1 MTTGTSGDGRAVES
15 SRRLAERLAA
25 FAERPVMA
33 SIRGG
38 VAAVV
43 PLTIVGGLFMLLANP
58 PLPALERLLAPW
70 ADLLRIPV
78 TATFGIL
85 GLFVCLAVAHELGGR
100 RGQDPLSSTILA
112 GTSFLL
118 LAVDPQSGRLS
129 PEPLGSQGILMA
141 ILVGVVAVEIQ
152 SLLARRGLVIRMPE
166 GVPRIIYESFA
177 ALVPLAVLVAGFWCV
192 RFVLGIDL
200 AGVIERIFRPLV
212 FALDTLPG
220 IVTFAFL
227 VTLLWSVGINGDNA
241 LDPIVGPFFLQ
252 YLAANVEAWEQHAP
266 LPHPTALG
274 FFTTFVNVGGTG
286 ATLALA
292 LVLLNSR
299 NAVHR
304 RVSRLS
310 LPAQV
315 FQINE
320 PLFFGL
326 PIVLNPILMVP
337 YVINA
342 VLLAGT
348 TFLLMEWGLVGRP
361 VVGIPWT
368 TPPIVG
374 HYLATG
380 GDWRAAA
387 WGAVSIVLAMAV
399 YWPFAR
405 IWERQGGTAAATGP
419 SVTGS
424 QTASPAS
431 SPRATP

>member
-1 MTTGTSGDGRAVES
+1 MNGGRRTLVVGS
-15 SRRLAERLAA
+15 SRRMAERMAA
-25 FAERPVMA
+25 FAERPIMA
-33 SIRGG
+33 SIRAG

-70 ADLLRIPV
+70 AELLRIPV

-100 RGQDPLSSTILA
+100 RGQDALSSVILA
-112 GTSFLL
+112 GASFLL
-118 LAVDPQSGRLS
+118 LAVDPESGRLD
-129 PEPLGSQGILMA
+129 PAPLGSQGILMA
-141 ILVGVVAVEIQ
+141 ILVGVVAVEVQ
-152 SLLARRGLVIRMPE
+152 ALLSRRGLVIRMPA

-177 ALVPLAVLVAGFWCV
+177 ALVPLAVLVAGFWAL
-192 RFVLGIDL
+192 RFLLGVDL
-200 AGVIERIFRPLV
+200 AGLIERVFRPLV

-227 VTLLWSVGINGDNA
+227 VTLLWSVGVNGDNA

-252 YLAANVEAWEQHAP
+252 YLAANVEAWERGAA

-299 NAVHR
+299 NPVHR
-304 RVSRLS
+304 RVSRVS

-342 VLLAGT
+342 VVLAGA

-387 WGAVSIVLAMAV
+387 WGLVSILLAMAV

-405 IWERQGGTAAATGP
+405 LSDRQGGGP
-419 SVTGS
+419 GIPNQPSTS
-424 QTASPAS
+424 SSETLFPSAS
-431 SPRATP
+431 

>member
-1 MTTGTSGDGRAVES
+1 MSGGGRTRVVGS
-15 SRRLAERLAA
+15 SRRMAERMAA
-25 FAERPVMA
+25 FAERPIMA
-33 SIRGG
+33 SIRAG

-58 PLPALERLLAPW
+58 PLPAVERLLAPW
-70 ADLLRIPV
+70 AELLRIPV

-100 RGQDPLSSTILA
+100 RVQDALSSTILA
-112 GTSFLL
+112 GASFLL
-118 LAVDPQSGRLS
+118 LAVDPESGRLD
-129 PEPLGSQGILMA
+129 PAPLGSQGILMA
-141 ILVGVVAVEIQ
+141 ILVGVVAVEVQ
-152 SLLARRGLVIRMPE
+152 ALLSRRGLVIRMPA

-177 ALVPLAVLVAGFWCV
+177 ALVPLAVLVTGFWGL
-192 RFVLGIDL
+192 RFVLGVDL
-200 AGVIERIFRPLV
+200 AGLVERIFRPLV

-220 IVTFAFL
+220 IVAFAFL

-252 YLAANVEAWEQHAP
+252 YLAANVEAWERGAA

-292 LVLLNSR
+292 LVLLNSK
-299 NAVHR
+299 NPVHR

-342 VLLAGT
+342 VVLAGA

-387 WGAVSIVLAMAV
+387 WGVVSILLAMAV

-405 IWERQGGTAAATGP
+405 LWDRQGSGP
-419 SVTGS
+419 GIPNEPS
-424 QTASPAS
+424 AS
-431 SPRATP
+431 SSETPFSSAS

>member
-1 MTTGTSGDGRAVES
+1 MITGNEAPAAAKSRA
-15 SRRLAERLAA
+15 RGLAA
-25 FAERPVMA
+25 QVTAFADRPIPA
-33 SIRGG
+33 SIRAG

-58 PLPALERLLAPW
+58 PLPVLERFLAPW
-70 ADLLRIPV
+70 AHLLRIPV

-85 GLFVCLAVAHELGGR
+85 GLCVCLAVAHALGDR
-100 RGQDPLSSTILA
+100 LGQDALSSTILA

-118 LAVDPQSGRLS
+118 LAVDPVTGRLV
-129 PEPLGSQGILMA
+129 PEPLGSQGILTA
-141 ILVGVVAVEIQ
+141 ILVGIVAVEVQ
-152 SLLARRGLVIRMPE
+152 ALLTRRGMVIRMPA
-166 GVPRIIYESFA
+166 GVPRIIAESFA
-177 ALVPLAVLVAGFWCV
+177 ALVPLAVLVAGFWCL
-192 RFVLGIDL
+192 RFLLGIDL
-200 AGVIERIFRPLV
+200 VAVVEGIFRPLV
-212 FALDTLPG
+212 FALNTLPG
-220 IVTFAFL
+220 IVCFAFL

-241 LDPIVGPFFLQ
+241 LDPIVGPVFLQ
-252 YLAANVEAWEQHAP
+252 YLAANVAAWEQSAP
-266 LPHPTALG
+266 LPYPTALG

-292 LVLLNSR
+292 LVLANSR
-299 NAVHR
+299 NAAHR
-304 RVSRLS
+304 RISRLS
-310 LPAQV
+310 LPAQL

-326 PIVLNPILMVP
+326 PIVLNPVLMAP

-342 VLLAGT
+342 VLLTGI

-368 TPPIVG
+368 TPPILG

-387 WGAVSIVLAMAV
+387 WGFASIALAMAV

-405 IWERQGGTAAATGP
+405 LWERSGGGESHQP
-419 SVTGS
+419 
-424 QTASPAS
+424 
-431 SPRATP
+431 

>member
-1 MTTGTSGDGRAVES
+1 MTDSEATAPPGMQAGS
-15 SRRLAERLAA
+15 LAQRVAG
-25 FAERPVMA
+25 FADRPIPA
-33 SIRGG
+33 SIRAG

-43 PLTIVGGLFMLLANP
+43 PLTVVGGLFMLLANP
-58 PLPALERLLAPW
+58 PIPAVERMLEPW

-100 RGQDPLSSTILA
+100 RGQDALSSTILA
-112 GTSFLL
+112 GGSFLL
-118 LAVDPQSGRLS
+118 LAVDPATGRIR
-129 PEPLGSQGILMA
+129 PEPLGSQGILTA
-141 ILVGVVAVEIQ
+141 ILVGIVAVEVQ
-152 SLLARRGLVIRMPE
+152 TLLTRRGLVIRMPA

-177 ALVPLAVLVAGFWCV
+177 ALVPLAVLVTGFWCI
-192 RFVLGIDL
+192 RFLLGIDL
-200 AGVIERIFRPLV
+200 AAMMEGMFRPLV
-212 FALDTLPG
+212 FALNTLPG

-241 LDPIVGPFFLQ
+241 LDPIVGPVFLQ
-252 YLAANVEAWEQHAP
+252 YLAANVEAWERSAP
-266 LPHPTALG
+266 LPYPTALG

-292 LVLLNSR
+292 LVLVNSR
-299 NAVHR
+299 NPVHR
-304 RVSRLS
+304 RISRLS
-310 LPAQV
+310 LPAQL

-326 PIVLNPILMVP
+326 PIVLNPVLMVP

-342 VLLAGT
+342 VLLTGVS
-348 TFLLMEWGLVGRP
+348 FLLMEWGMVGRP

-368 TPPIVG
+368 TPPVVG

-380 GDWRAAA
+380 GDWRAAT
-387 WGAVSIVLAMAV
+387 WGAASIIVAMAV

-405 IWERQGGTAAATGP
+405 VWER
-419 SVTGS
+419 SIRGS
-424 QTASPAS
+424 SQPG
-431 SPRATP
+431 

>member
-1 MTTGTSGDGRAVES
+1 
-15 SRRLAERLAA
+15 
-25 FAERPVMA
+25 
-33 SIRGG
+33 
-38 VAAVV
+38 
-43 PLTIVGGLFMLLANP
+43 
-58 PLPALERLLAPW
+58 
-70 ADLLRIPV
+70 
-78 TATFGIL
+78 
-85 GLFVCLAVAHELGGR
+85 
-100 RGQDPLSSTILA
+100 
-112 GTSFLL
+112 
-118 LAVDPQSGRLS
+118 
-129 PEPLGSQGILMA
+129 
-141 ILVGVVAVEIQ
+141 
-152 SLLARRGLVIRMPE
+152 MPE

-177 ALVPLAVLVAGFWCV
+177 ALVPLAVLVTGFWCL
-192 RFVLGIDL
+192 RFVLGVDL
-200 AGVIERIFRPLV
+200 AGVIERVFRPLV

-220 IVTFAFL
+220 IATFAFL

-252 YLAANVEAWEQHAP
+252 YLAANVEAWERGAP

-299 NAVHR
+299 NPVHR

-342 VLLAGT
+342 VLLAGA

-380 GDWRAAA
+380 GDWRAAV
-387 WGAVSIVLAMAV
+387 WGGVSILVAMMV

-405 IWERQGGTAAATGP
+405 IWERQATGP
-419 SVTGS
+419 GGS
-424 QTASPAS
+424 GGPSRTSHALQPPSPS
-431 SPRATP
+431 

>member
-1 MTTGTSGDGRAVES
+1 MTRADDRGGVPP
-15 SRRLAERLAA
+15 RTLVDRLTDVADA
-25 FAERPVMA
+25 PVMA
-33 SIRGG
+33 SIRAG
-38 VAAVV
+38 VAAAV

-58 PLPALERLLAPW
+58 PIPTLAERLAPW
-70 ADLLRIPV
+70 ADLLRIPIA
-78 TATFGIL
+78 ATFGLL
-85 GLFVCLAVAHELGGR
+85 GLFVCLAVAHELGRR
-100 RGQDPLSSTILA
+100 RGQDALSSTILA
-112 GTSFLL
+112 GASFLL
-118 LAVDPQSGRLS
+118 LAIEPATARLA
-129 PEPLGSQGILMA
+129 PEPLGSQGILTA
-141 ILVGVVAVEIQ
+141 ILVGIVAVEVQ
-152 SLLARRGLVIRMPE
+152 ALLTRRGLVIRMPD
-166 GVPRIIYESFA
+166 GVPRVIYESFA
-177 ALVPLAVLVAGFWCV
+177 ALVPLTVLLAGFWWV
-192 RFVLGIDL
+192 RFVLGVDL
-200 AGVIERIFRPLV
+200 AAVIERVFRPLV

-227 VTLLWSVGINGDNA
+227 VTLLWSIGVNGDNA
-241 LDPIVGPFFLQ
+241 LDPIVGPVFLR
-252 YLAANVEAWEQHAP
+252 YLAANVEAWERSAP
-266 LPHPTALG
+266 LPYPTALG

-292 LVLLNSR
+292 LVLVTSR
-299 NAVHR
+299 NPVHR
-304 RVSRLS
+304 RISRLS

-342 VLLAGT
+342 VLLTAG
-348 TFLLMEWGLVGRP
+348 TFLLMEAGLVGRP

-368 TPPIVG
+368 TPPIIG

-405 IWERQGGTAAATGP
+405 IWERRPGRLP
-419 SVTGS
+419 
-424 QTASPAS
+424 PPENRIAS
-431 SPRATP
+431 SPDGDAAGGIS